1 VRILLDTNI
10 IISGLLSSESP
21 PGKLIQ
27 GWLDGRF
34 ELVTSQAQ
42 LDELLRALGY
52 ERLCDRISP
61 EQARDFLENIETAA
75 IVVSSMPEVGFSSD
89 PDDNIILATAI
100 AGSADLIV
108 SGDKP
113 GMLALSEVEGIK
125 IVTPRRVKRLKSWP
139 S

>member
-52 ERLCDRISP
+52 DRLRDRISP
-61 EQARDFLENIETAA
+61 EQARDFLENIEAAA
-75 IVVSSMPEVGFSSD
+75 IMVATVPEVEFSSD

-100 AGSADLIV
+100 AGGADLIV

-113 GMLALSEVEGIK
+113 GMLTLSEVEGIK
-125 IVTPRRVKRLKSWP
+125 IVTPREALDRLESGC
-139 S
+139 